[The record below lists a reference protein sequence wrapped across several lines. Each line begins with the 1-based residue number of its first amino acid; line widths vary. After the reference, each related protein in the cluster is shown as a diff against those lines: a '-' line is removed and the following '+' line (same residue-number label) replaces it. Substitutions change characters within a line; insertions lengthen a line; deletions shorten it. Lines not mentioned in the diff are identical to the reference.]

1 MPTSSHAS
9 IANVQREVRELLP
22 SLSRAQANVLG
33 EMAYAMLMTDGCG
46 MTRMSSY
53 MAELLGQPMNTLE
66 TKISGDV
73 LRKRSQSRSQK
84 PAEKTSRDRAGG
96 VICRSVERSPQRV
109 GRGENAGAG
118 PGCQRL
124 WPIGLRCSR
133 SV

>member
-46 MTRMSSY
+46 MTRMCSY
-53 MAELLGQPMNTLE
+53 MAELLDQPMNTLP

-73 LRKRSQSRSQK
+73 
-84 PAEKTSRDRAGG
+84 
-96 VICRSVERSPQRV
+96 
-109 GRGENAGAG
+109 
-118 PGCQRL
+118 
-124 WPIGLRCSR
+124 
-133 SV
+133 